1 MDKDLLQEDLNETRK
16 ISRFTKLIGIITT
29 LTIIIAVSISVI
41 LLSNTLNNI
50 KVEVKELKVEV
61 ERGNER
67 NISLKEDA
75 FKVID
80 DTEIPI
86 EELEDGLSRVE
97 IEKILNNHK
106 YGDEGIPDGDMGD
119 QKQNITKFN
128 YMWGIE
134 NGYTIDHDFK
144 DRLSYTHSQHLWQ
157 IDWDFFNQR
166 SIPKIGNIICVPS
179 SAVLLLNALGY
190 DVDIRDVLNYF
201 KDNEELITYVRSRFG
216 DWIEKYIS
224 QNKLYQITGSFTKG
238 LNMYLSD
245 HYPEFPY
252 QLDFNYWTIGQIAE
266 YVENFGLMSATY
278 FPSYVLRGE
287 REGGH
292 MIVISKVYRDWEG
305 NIIGF
310 GITDPFGNPNVQY
323 RGARGWDGHNVVI
336 DLRTM
341 VKVMKSYNDDHGRG
355 PTYLYRVLY
364 FKDK

>member
-1 MDKDLLQEDLNETRK
+1 MQENLLKEDLEETKK
-16 ISRFTKLIGIITT
+16 ISKFTKIMTLLTT

-41 LLSNTLNNI
+41 LLSNTLDKI
-50 KVEVKELKVEV
+50 KIEVKELKVEV

-80 DTEIPI
+80 ETNI
-86 EELEDGLSRVE
+86 EMEDGLSNTE

-106 YGDEGIPDGDMGD
+106 YGNEGIPDGEMGD
-119 QKQNITKFN
+119 QKQNIEKFN

-134 NGYTIDHDFK
+134 NGYTIDNDFK
-144 DRLSYTHSQHLWQ
+144 DRLSYTHTQHLWQ
-157 IDWDFFNQR
+157 IGWEFFNQR

-190 DVDIRDVLNYF
+190 DVDIKDVLDYF
-201 KDNEELITYVRSRFG
+201 KDNEELINYVRSVFG
-216 DWIEKYIS
+216 NWIEKYIS
-224 QNKLYQITGSFTKG
+224 ENKLYQITGSFTRG
-238 LNMYLSD
+238 LNMYLEE
-245 HYPEFPY
+245 HYPNFPY
-252 QLDFNYWTIGQIAE
+252 RLDYNYWTIEQIAE

-278 FPSYVLRGE
+278 FPSYVLRNE

-310 GITDPFGNPNVQY
+310 GINDPFGNPNVKY
-323 RGARGWDGHNVVI
+323 KGARGWDGHNIVI

-341 VKVMKSYNDDHGRG
+341 VRVMKSYNDDHNRG
-355 PTYLYRVLY
+355 PAYLYRVLY